1 MKRFFTITGLF
12 LAVLIVG
19 YMLGPAAHPDG
30 VKNELIKFNPD
41 LIKLEQG
48 IADSER
54 KANLRPDNEARI
66 IWADSLRKIKT
77 PFSIVYIPGFTAS
90 WAEGDPIHKQLAK
103 RFGCNLY
110 LVRTHG
116 HGVDSPDALKDLT
129 PANYAGSAER
139 ALAIGNALGDKV
151 VVIGTS
157 AGGML
162 ALYLAA
168 HHPNIHGLVVYSP
181 CIAVANPAL
190 ALATKPWGRQIL
202 EQAMGGD
209 HVVNTNYKGGR
220 ANYWLPQYHINGLI
234 TLQTMLDQF
243 MTPDQF
249 EKVNQPVLMAYYYK
263 DEDNQDK
270 VVSVPAMLT
279 MYDELGTPADKK
291 RKQAFPEAG
300 EHVIA
305 SHFTS
310 GDLDG
315 IYSATE
321 KFMTDI
327 LKLPI
332 VPATTP
338 ATVALRENAGPTKK

>member
-1 MKRFFTITGLF
+1 MKLFFTIVGLF
-12 LAVLIVG
+12 LAVLVVG

-30 VKNELIKFNPD
+30 VRDEQ
-41 LIKLEQG
+41 IKLNSNLVELEKN
-48 IADSER
+48 IADSEN

-66 IWADSLRKIKT
+66 VWADSSRKTKT

-103 RFGCNLY
+103 HFGCNLY
-110 LVRTHG
+110 LARTHE
-116 HGVDSPDALKDLT
+116 HGVDSRDALKGLT
-129 PANYAGSAER
+129 PANYAGSAEQ
-139 ALAIGNALGDKV
+139 ALAIGKALGEKV

-162 ALYLAA
+162 TLYLASK
-168 HHPNIHGLVVYSP
+168 HPEIYGLVLYSP

-190 ALATKPWGRQIL
+190 QLATTPWGRQIL
-202 EQAMGGD
+202 EQAMGGEQVAVT
-209 HVVNTNYKGGR
+209 HYKPDR
-220 ANYWLPQYHINGLI
+220 ARYWLTEYHVNGLI
-234 TLQTMLDQF
+234 TLQAILDEF

-249 EKVNQPVLMAYYYK
+249 ARVKQPVFMAYYYK
-263 DEDNQDK
+263 DEENQDK

-315 IYSATE
+315 IYGATE
-321 KFMTDI
+321 KFMTDV

-332 VPATTP
+332 ASMVIPS
-338 ATVALRENAGPTKK
+338 TVALRSSNGPTKK